1 MNPDN
6 IIQNLSTHVSV
17 DRAYRKCSECLK
29 WERRLQEQVKIV
41 QILTEET
48 MNLHKDK
55 KASEREKKLWES
67 LYKMY
72 ISIKTEM

>member
-17 DRAYRKCSECLK
+17 NRAYRKCSKCLQ

-48 MNLHKDK
+48 MNLHTDK
-55 KASEREKKLWES
+55 KALEREKNIWEL

>member
-6 IIQNLSTHVSV
+6 FIQNLSTCVSV
-17 DRAYRKCSECLK
+17 NRGYRKCSECLK

-55 KASEREKKLWES
+55 KALEREKNVWEL